1 MAIAAAALRLGTML
15 GRAGGAIAKGGK
27 LAMRKGGTVLKKSK
41 KIAGNV
47 KKIAVKKRKINKD
60 TFMSKEKT
68 RKKKLEKD
76 KRREEEE
83 SLEQTKKSKQKPSA
97 KKTMSRGGGILQRLI
112 SFISTIIVGW
122 VLVNLPKIIDSVKG
136 VIKKI
141 KDIYDKIVGLFG
153 SFGEFFS
160 GIKDII
166 GNVINKLKN
175 IDFSK
180 IGEKIKEK
188 ITGLKDGFTNMIDK
202 IKGGLNILR
211 GKKKE
216 DPNKLA
222 KSGFAGD
229 SKAQQGDAQKKISES
244 DSKLSEVSTETDTL
258 SKDTNT
264 LSTDFDDKI
273 SKGKDELK
281 KAGLDANIKTGD
293 EKKVVNPEKVMNKKD
308 NSENVKVQEF
318 KKKKKD
324 IKTTSEQGSN
334 VNIKTTSE
342 QGSNVNIKTLDG
354 KTFKSGDGGYA
365 EQFKKAKGTLTDSMK
380 NITAD
385 SSKFIQKRKY
395 SDLTSSITPKT
406 MNKNIVV
413 DNIIA
418 KQPVVT
424 AQSNSSSG
432 LIVVEKQLNNTIKE
446 NLLLDAAYT

>member
-47 KKIAVKKRKINKD
+47 KKTVVKKRKINKD
-60 TFMSKEKT
+60 TFISKEKT

-122 VLVNLPKIIDSVKG
+122 VVVNLPKIIDSVKG

-202 IKGGLNILR
+202 IKGGLNIIR

-264 LSTDFDDKI
+264 LSTDFNDKI

-318 KKKKKD
+318 KKKKKY
-324 IKTTSEQGSN
+324 
-334 VNIKTTSE
+334 IKTTSE

-354 KTFKSGDGGYA
+354 KTFKSGDGGYV

>member
-1 MAIAAAALRLGTML
+1 MAVAAAALKLGTMI
-15 GRAGGAIAKGGK
+15 GKAGGAIAKGGK
-27 LAMRKGGTVLKKSK
+27 LAMKKGGAVLKKSK
-41 KIAGNV
+41 KVAGNV
-47 KKIAVKKRKINKD
+47 KKAAVKKRKINKD

-68 RKKKLEKD
+68 RKKKLEQD
-76 KRREEEE
+76 KRRQEEE

-97 KKTMSRGGGILQRLI
+97 KKSVARGGGILQKI
-112 SFISTIIVGW
+112 IDFISTILIGW
-122 VLVNLPKIIDSVKG
+122 VVTNLPKIIDSVKG

-141 KDIYDKIVGLFG
+141 KGIYDKIVGFFG
-153 SFGEFFS
+153 SVGEFFS
-160 GIKDII
+160 GIKDSI
-166 GNVINKLKN
+166 GDVINKFKN

-180 IGEKIKEK
+180 IGDKIKEK
-188 ITGLKDGFTNMIDK
+188 INGLKEGFTNMIDK

-244 DSKLSEVSTETDTL
+244 ESKLSEVSTETDTL

-264 LSTDFDDKI
+264 LSTDFDDNI
-273 SKGKDELK
+273 TKGKDELK
-281 KAGLDANIKTGD
+281 KSGLDVNIKTGD
-293 EKKVVNPEKVMNKKD
+293 EKKVVNPEKVMNKKT

-324 IKTTSEQGSN
+324 IINSSKNGN
-334 VNIKTTSE
+334 VTI
-342 QGSNVNIKTLDG
+342 QTLDG
-354 KTFKSGDGGYA
+354 KTFKPGDKGYA
-365 EQFKKAKGTLTDSMK
+365 EQLNKAKGMVTNTMK
-380 NITAD
+380 NLTAD
-385 SSKFIQKRKY
+385 GSKFIQKRKNP
-395 SDLTSSITPKT
+395 DLTSSITPKT

-413 DNIIA
+413 DNIMA

-424 AQSNSSSG
+424 GQPGGSPDSG
-432 LIVVEKQLNNTIKE
+432 LIVIEKQLNNTIKE

>member
-1 MAIAAAALRLGTML
+1 MAVAAAALKLGTII
-15 GRAGGAIAKGGK
+15 GKAGGAIAKGGK
-27 LAMRKGGTVLKKSK
+27 LAMKKGGAVLKKSK
-41 KIAGNV
+41 KVAGNV
-47 KKIAVKKRKINKD
+47 KKAAVKKRKINKD

-68 RKKKLEKD
+68 RKKKLEQD
-76 KRREEEE
+76 KRRQEEE

-141 KDIYDKIVGLFG
+141 KGIYDKIVGFFG
-153 SFGEFFS
+153 SVGEFFS
-160 GIKDII
+160 GIKDSI
-166 GNVINKLKN
+166 GDVINKFKN

-180 IGEKIKEK
+180 IGDKIKEK
-188 ITGLKDGFTNMIDK
+188 INGLKEGFTNMIDK

-244 DSKLSEVSTETDTL
+244 DSKLSELSTETDTL

-264 LSTDFDDKI
+264 LSTDFNDNI

-281 KAGLDANIKTGD
+281 KSGLNVNIKTGD
-293 EKKVVNPEKVMNKKD
+293 EKKVVNPEKVMNMKTY
-308 NSENVKVQEF
+308 SENVKVQEF

-324 IKTTSEQGSN
+324 IINSSKNGN
-334 VNIKTTSE
+334 VTI
-342 QGSNVNIKTLDG
+342 QTLDG
-354 KTFKSGDGGYA
+354 KTFKPGDKGYA
-365 EQFKKAKGTLTDSMK
+365 EQLNKAKGMVSNTMK
-380 NITAD
+380 NLTAD
-385 SSKFIQKRKY
+385 DSKFIQKRKN

-424 AQSNSSSG
+424 GQSGGSSDSG
-432 LIVVEKQLNNTIKE
+432 LIVIEKQLNNTIKE
-446 NLLLDAAYT
+446 NLLLEAAYT

>member
-122 VLVNLPKIIDSVKG
+122 VLVNLTKIIDSVKG

-188 ITGLKDGFTNMIDK
+188 ITGLKDGFTNMNDK

-334 VNIKTTSE
+334 VNIKT
-342 QGSNVNIKTLDG
+342 LDG

>member
-1 MAIAAAALRLGTML
+1 MAVAAAALKLGTMI
-15 GRAGGAIAKGGK
+15 GKAGGAIAKGGK
-27 LAMRKGGTVLKKSK
+27 LAMKKGGAVLKKSK
-41 KIAGNV
+41 KVAGDV
-47 KKIAVKKRKINKD
+47 KKAAVKKRKINKD

-68 RKKKLEKD
+68 RKKKLEQD
-76 KRREEEE
+76 KRRQEEE

-97 KKTMSRGGGILQRLI
+97 KKTMSRGGGVLQRLI

-141 KDIYDKIVGLFG
+141 KGIYDKIVGFFG
-153 SFGEFFS
+153 SVGEFFS
-160 GIKDII
+160 GIKDSI
-166 GNVINKLKN
+166 GDVINKFKN

-180 IGEKIKEK
+180 IGDKIKEK
-188 ITGLKDGFTNMIDK
+188 INGLKEGFTNMIDK

-293 EKKVVNPEKVMNKKD
+293 EKKVVNPEKVMNKKT
-308 NSENVKVQEF
+308 NSENVRVQEF

-324 IKTTSEQGSN
+324 IKNSSKDGNATIQ
-334 VNIKTTSE
+334 
-342 QGSNVNIKTLDG
+342 TLDG
-354 KTFKSGDGGYA
+354 KTFKTGDKGYA
-365 EQFKKAKGTLTDSMK
+365 EQLNKAKGMVTNTMK
-380 NITAD
+380 NLTAD
-385 SSKFIQKRKY
+385 SNKFIQKIKNP
-395 SDLTSSITPKT
+395 DLTSSITPKT

-418 KQPVVT
+418 KQPVIT
-424 AQSNSSSG
+424 GQSGGSSDSG
-432 LIVVEKQLNNTIKE
+432 LIVIEKQLNNTIKE